1 VDLLEEFGGKN
12 SLVVLFEK
20 TKQNRTLISTQFLV
34 LGACFISFLGT
45 FHQLTINLIWGVCK
59 SSYIRKLKK
68 CTGSN
73 FQSLSLSPPH
83 PNNTKTKKSG
93 SGLNDD
99 LGPHNT
105 YCSRDS
111 RSILSL

>member
-1 VDLLEEFGGKN
+1 MDLLEEFGGKN

-83 PNNTKTKKSG
+83 PNNTKKKNPKQT
-93 SGLNDD
+93 NDD

-105 YCSRDS
+105 YCSRDLP
-111 RSILSL
+111 SILSL